1 MHDLLQSHVSG
12 SLFVAGCKTNQG
24 QFYPDFD
31 HVASLRA
38 PVEWL
43 FTSTAARRETP
54 YGKTSAE
61 REMILRDVAEVEPLL
76 RASATIEIN
85 ASSPLE
91 DGVNQLE
98 QLK

>member
-1 MHDLLQSHVSG
+1 
-12 SLFVAGCKTNQG
+12 
-24 QFYPDFD
+24 
-31 HVASLRA
+31 
-38 PVEWL
+38 
-43 FTSTAARRETP
+43 
-54 YGKTSAE
+54 
-61 REMILRDVAEVEPLL
+61 MILRDVAEVEPLL